1 MKQRESGVYDA
12 ISPKQQPLSNF
23 RYSQRIRGV
32 EIGLKEVEKMLP
44 EVNKC
49 VREEF
54 PVSELVLGVKCG
66 SSDGF
71 SPLRIRST

>member
-32 EIGLKEVEKMLP
+32 EIGLKEATIDYDDLEHNQDSL
-44 EVNKC
+44 
-49 VREEF
+49 EEGR
-54 PVSELVLGVKCG
+54 VLGV
-66 SSDGF
+66 SHAD
-71 SPLRIRST
+71 